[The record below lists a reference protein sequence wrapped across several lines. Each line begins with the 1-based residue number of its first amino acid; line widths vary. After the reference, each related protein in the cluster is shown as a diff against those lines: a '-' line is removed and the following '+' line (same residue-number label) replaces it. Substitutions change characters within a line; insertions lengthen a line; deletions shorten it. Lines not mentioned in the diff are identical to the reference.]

1 MLFKKIMSET
11 ERFFYHYY
19 RHHVSPSLLELSPNP

>member
-19 RHHVSPSLLELSPNP
+19 HHHVSPSLLELSPNP